1 VEEADRGQKQVKP
14 KSEVTLPSTQAKA
27 QARVPHAVRCT
38 LLLVGLFRAKTHF
51 HKKHPA
57 ALAMW
62 CSDGRFTHAVEEL
75 LSSLGEEG
83 LDTLTLPGGP
93 ALLDLTSAGMGALD
107 VVREAASFLIKAHAT
122 RTVVLVAHAECGY
135 YRNRYPYEGPEAM
148 RRRQLADIR
157 GAARWLTTNHTG
169 LTVRC
174 FFASIAEASAP
185 SPGVDFQ
192 NLDE

>member
-1 VEEADRGQKQVKP
+1 
-14 KSEVTLPSTQAKA
+14 
-27 QARVPHAVRCT
+27 
-38 LLLVGLFRAKTHF
+38 VGLFRAKAHF
-51 HKKHPA
+51 DKQHPA

-62 CSDGRFTHAVEEL
+62 CSDGRFTQAVEEL
-75 LSSLGEEG
+75 LASLGEER

-93 ALLDLTSAGMGALD
+93 ALLDVTSAAMGALD
-107 VVREAASFLIKAHAT
+107 VMREAASFLIKAHAT

-135 YRNRYPYEGPEAM
+135 YRNRYRYEGAEAM

-174 FFASIAEASAP
+174 FFASIAEGVGP
-185 SPGVDFQ
+185 SPRVDFQ

>member
-1 VEEADRGQKQVKP
+1 
-14 KSEVTLPSTQAKA
+14 
-27 QARVPHAVRCT
+27 
-38 LLLVGLFRAKTHF
+38 VGLFRAKARF
-51 HKKHPA
+51 DKEHPA

-75 LSSLGEEG
+75 LASLGEDR

-93 ALLDLTSAGMGALD
+93 ALLDVTSAGMGALD

-122 RTVVLVAHAECGY
+122 RTAVLVAHAECGY
-135 YRNRYPYEGPEAM
+135 YRNRYRYESPEAM

-157 GAARWLTTNHTG
+157 GAARWLTTNHAG
-169 LTVRC
+169 LSVRC
-174 FFASIAEASAP
+174 FFASITEGAGP
-185 SPGVDFQ
+185 SPRVDFQ